1 MFKKISIVTA
11 LSATLFVGG
20 AFQNSVDAS
29 ADADQ
34 SQNLSYNVYYSVNG
48 VSGTFSGNNMN
59 GLFNKVQ
66 SVLGNFNWDF
76 NQVQQV
82 DQPKQ
87 EEVEKPEQ
95 KEEQPAKEEQP
106 EQKEEQPAKEEQ
118 PEQKE
123 EQPAKEEQPEQKE
136 EQPAKEEQPEQKE
149 EQPAKEEQPEQKE
162 EQPAKEEQ
170 PEQKEEQPAK
180 EEQPEQKEEQP
191 AKEEQPEQKEE
202 QPQASA
208 PAPQQPNNNQEQQNQ
223 SQEQSQQL
231 NQFEQEVVELTNAER
246 EKHGLS
252 PLEIDTELSK
262 VARDKS
268 LDMAQNNY
276 FSHDSPTHGSPF
288 DMMQSYGVDYRT
300 AGENIAKGQ
309 TSPEQVVNGWMN
321 SDGHRANILNGDFT
335 HIGVGYVE
343 QGNHWTQQ
351 FIGK

>member
-1 MFKKISIVTA
+1 MFRKLSIVTA
-11 LSATLFVGG
+11 LSATLVVGG

-29 ADADQ
+29 ASADHPQ
-34 SQNLSYNVYYSVNG
+34 SQSYKVYYSVNAIW
-48 VSGTFSGNNMN
+48 GTYSTSNIN
-59 GLFNKVQ
+59 GLFNNVQ
-66 SVLGNFNWDF
+66 HVSGNGDLNF

-95 KEEQPAKEEQP
+95 KEKQPEQEEQPTKAEQP
-106 EQKEEQPAKEEQ
+106 EQKEEQPAEVEQPEEKEEQPAKVEQSEEKEEQSAEAEQSEQKEEQSTKAEQPEEKEEQPTEAEQ

-123 EQPAKEEQPEQKE
+123 EQPIKEEQSE
-136 EQPAKEEQPEQKE
+136 
-149 EQPAKEEQPEQKE
+149 
-162 EQPAKEEQ
+162 
-170 PEQKEEQPAK
+170 
-180 EEQPEQKEEQP
+180 
-191 AKEEQPEQKEE
+191 
-202 QPQASA
+202 A
-208 PAPQQPNNNQEQQNQ
+208 PAPQQSNNNQEQQDQ

-231 NQFEQEVVELTNAER
+231 SQFEQEVVELTNAER

-268 LDMAQNNY
+268 LDMAENNY
-276 FSHDSPTHGSPF
+276 FSHDSPNYGSPF

-300 AGENIAKGQ
+300 AGENIARGQ
-309 TSPEQVVNGWMN
+309 TTPEQVVNGWMN

-335 HIGVGYVE
+335 HIGVGFVE